1 MESIKLSVVIV
12 NYNVRY
18 FLEQCLH
25 SVRKAA
31 QGVSCEIFVVDNNSY
46 DNSCEM
52 VREKFQEVILIEN
65 KDNVGFSKANNQ
77 AIRIS
82 KGEYVLL
89 LNPDTLVQEETFRK
103 TVAFMDSN
111 PNAGGLGVKMIDG
124 NGVFLPESKRGLPTP
139 MTAFYKIFGMSSLF
153 PKSKTFGKYHL
164 SYLDNNQTH
173 EVDVLSGAFML
184 MRKSVL
190 DSVGLLD
197 ETFFMYGE
205 DIDLSYR
212 IQLGGFKNYYFPETT
227 IVHYKGESTKKN
239 SINYVMVFYNAMEI
253 FFRKHFQN
261 RLTGIFSI
269 GIKFA
274 IYFRALLALT
284 KRFVA
289 SITIPAVDA
298 LLIWIFFSVL
308 LPHWEMVKFGQND
321 IYPSSYLEIVV
332 PVYIMVMLLSILYS
346 GGYDKPY
353 RNLAYLRGVILGSG
367 SILLF
372 YSLLN
377 EQLRFSRAMIVFSM
391 IFAASILPLLR
402 ILYGKLGLKG
412 YHKIVVKNV
421 QILLAGSE
429 EEAER
434 TTQIVKNGIE
444 TFTVVGRV
452 NNISTDAGRLGSLA
466 DMADIARLRKVD
478 EIIFCSTTLS
488 ASEIIDS
495 MMLPELSGVRF
506 KISSPDGI
514 AVIGS
519 SSIQTGD
526 ELYNL
531 EINSISKP
539 TNLRFKRTF
548 DVLLSLLLFLT
559 FPFLFFTYK
568 SPSKLLSNIVKV
580 MLGKKTWVGFTPGI
594 KASLPLLRPGVLN
607 PALARKQQLS
617 EKSLDKLNRLYAK
630 DYRITNDIN
639 IVLRCWKNMGM

>member
-1 MESIKLSVVIV
+1 MANIKLSIVIV

-25 SVRKAA
+25 SVRKAMK
-31 QGVSCEIFVVDNNSY
+31 GMPCEIFVVDNNSY

-52 VREKFQEVILIEN
+52 VRKLFPEVILIEN

-89 LNPDTLVQEETFRK
+89 LNPDTIVQEDTFHK
-103 TVAFMDSN
+103 TVAFMDAN
-111 PNAGGLGVKMIDG
+111 ADAGGLGVKMIDG
-124 NGVFLPESKRGLPTP
+124 NGIFLPESKRGLPTP
-139 MTAFYKIFGMSSLF
+139 MVAFYKIFGLSSLF
-153 PKSKTFGKYHL
+153 PKSKKFGKYHL
-164 SYLDNNQTH
+164 SYLDNNQIH

-190 DSVGLLD
+190 DQVGLLD

-212 IQLGGFKNYYFPETT
+212 IQQGGFKNFYFPETT

-239 SINYVMVFYNAMEI
+239 SLNYVMVFYNAMEI

-261 RLTGIFSI
+261 RLTGLFSI

-274 IYFRALLALT
+274 IYFRAGLAIL
-284 KRFVA
+284 KRFIA
-289 SITIPAVDA
+289 SLAVPAIDA
-298 LLIWIFFSVL
+298 ILIWLFFRLVL
-308 LPHWEMVKFGQND
+308 PYWEMFKFGQNNS
-321 IYPSSYLEIVV
+321 YPSSYLEVVV
-332 PVYIMVMLLSILYS
+332 PGYILVMLTAILYS

-353 RNLAYLRGVILGSG
+353 RNWAYLRGVVVGAG

-377 EQLRFSRAMIVFSM
+377 EELRFSRAMIVFSM
-391 IFAASILPLLR
+391 AFAATLLPTLR
-402 ILYGKLGLKG
+402 LLYGKAGIHGYQKAVTKNLKILIAG
-412 YHKIVVKNV
+412 SQEEVERTN
-421 QILLAGSE
+421 QIL
-429 EEAER
+429 
-434 TTQIVKNGIE
+434 KNSTE
-444 TFTVVGRV
+444 TYTIVGRV
-452 NNISTDAGRLGSLA
+452 NNDSTDGSKLGSIT
-466 DMADIARLRKVD
+466 DMADIARLNHAD

-488 ASEIIDS
+488 LSEIIDS
-495 MMLPELSGVRF
+495 MMLPELSGVKFR
-506 KISSPDGI
+506 ISSPDGI

-519 SSIQTGD
+519 SSIQTSD
-526 ELYNL
+526 EIYNV

-548 DVLLSLLLFLT
+548 DVLLSFLLLLT
-559 FPFLFFTYK
+559 LPLLFFNYTNPRK
-568 SPSKLLSNIVKV
+568 VLSNLFQVIF
-580 MLGKKTWVGFTPGI
+580 GKLTWVGFTPGI
-594 KASLPLLRPGVLN
+594 KASLPILKKGVLN
-607 PALARKQQLS
+607 PAMARKYELS

-639 IVLRCWKNMGM
+639 IVLKCWRDLGK